1 MRTVSATGRSRWSIR
16 SRAVVRALGVGLAS
30 LCLVGASAGLSSAL
44 DGAGERLSGTQGQI
58 LVVKIVEIDRMAEVS
73 GMFLGRTIPF
83 FPDPRPDEPV
93 GYVGLLGLDL
103 QEKPGPH
110 TLFVGVKTEGH
121 VRSVRVRV
129 HVRQGT
135 FPVQHLT
142 LPREKVD
149 LDEAS
154 VARWKA
160 EQQQVKDALATDS
173 SRTLWES
180 AFLEPVQGVRTGVFG
195 SVRVMNGQPRNPHD
209 GIDIAAPLGTEV
221 RASSEAVVR
230 LTVDHLLSGKGIY
243 LDHGLGLYTMYFH
256 LSEVLVAEGET
267 VKAGQTVGKVGATGR
282 ASGPH
287 LHWGAKLNGAR
298 VDPEALLAVPVPYRS
313 SVWLNDRRGVP

>member
-1 MRTVSATGRSRWSIR
+1 MRTGSAAATGRWSIR
-16 SRAVVRALGVGLAS
+16 SRAFVRAMAVGLAS
-30 LCLVGASAGLSSAL
+30 LCLVGVSAGLSPAS
-44 DGAGERLSGTQGQI
+44 GGTGEGLSGTQGQI
-58 LVVKIVEIDRMAEVS
+58 LVVKIRETDRTGEVS
-73 GMFLGRTIPF
+73 GTFLGRTIPF
-83 FPDPRPDEPV
+83 FPDPRHEEPV

-103 QEKPGPH
+103 QQKPGIH
-110 TLFVGVKTEGH
+110 TLPVEVNSQGNTRRVLFRVQ
-121 VRSVRVRV
+121 VRK
-129 HVRQGT
+129 GT

-149 LDEAS
+149 LDEVS
-154 VARWKA
+154 LARWKA
-160 EQQQVKDALATDS
+160 EQQQVREVLATDS
-173 SRTLWES
+173 LRRHWES
-180 AFLEPVQGVRTGVFG
+180 RFLEPVQGVRTGVFG
-195 SVRVMNGQPRNPHD
+195 SVRVMNGQPRNPHN
-209 GIDIAAPLGTEV
+209 GIDIAATLGTEV

-298 VDPEALLAVPVPYRS
+298 INPDALLAVPIPYRS
-313 SVWLNDRRGVP
+313 SVRQNDRRGVP

>member
-1 MRTVSATGRSRWSIR
+1 M
-16 SRAVVRALGVGLAS
+16 RALGVGLTS
-30 LCLVGASAGLSSAL
+30 LCLVGVSAGLSPAS
-44 DGAGERLSGTQGQI
+44 DGTGERLSATQGQI
-58 LVVKIVEIDRMAEVS
+58 LVVKIVETDRAAEVS
-73 GMFLGRTIPF
+73 GTFLGRTIPF
-83 FPDPRPDEPV
+83 FHDPRSDEPV

-103 QEKPGPH
+103 QEKPGTH
-110 TLFVGVKTEGH
+110 TLVVGVKTDGH

-129 HVRQGT
+129 HVHQGA

-149 LDEAS
+149 LDEVS

-160 EQQQVKDALATDS
+160 EQQQVKDVLATDT

-180 AFLEPVQGVRTGVFG
+180 AFLEPVQGVRTGAFG
-195 SVRVMNGQPRNPHD
+195 SVRVMNGQSRNPHN

-221 RASSEAVVR
+221 LASSGAVVR
-230 LTVDHLLSGKGIY
+230 LTVDHLLSGKGLY
-243 LDHGLGLYTMYFH
+243 LDHGMGLYTMYFH

-267 VKAGQTVGKVGATGR
+267 VKAGQVVGKVGATGR

-298 VDPEALLAVPVPYRS
+298 INPDALLVVPVPYRS
-313 SVWLNDRRGVP
+313 SVGLNDRSGVP

>member
-16 SRAVVRALGVGLAS
+16 SQAFVCALGIGLAS
-30 LCLVGASAGLSSAL
+30 LCLVGASAGLSSDL
-44 DGAGERLSGTQGQI
+44 DGAGERLSGAQGQI
-58 LVVKIVEIDRMAEVS
+58 LVVKIAETDRTAEVS
-73 GMFLGRTIPF
+73 GTFLGRTIPF
-83 FPDPRPDEPV
+83 FPDPRPEEPV
-93 GYVGLLGLDL
+93 GYVGLLGFDL
-103 QEKPGPH
+103 QEKHGTLTLLVEVNTQGH
-110 TLFVGVKTEGH
+110 T
-121 VRSVRVRV
+121 RRVPFRV
-129 HVRQGT
+129 HVRKGT
-135 FPVQHLT
+135 FPIQHLT

-149 LDEAS
+149 LDETS

-173 SRTLWES
+173 SRRLWES

-195 SVRVMNGQPRNPHD
+195 SVRMINGQPRSPHN

-267 VKAGQTVGKVGATGR
+267 VMAGQTVGKVGATGR

-298 VDPEALLAVPVPYRS
+298 VNPEALIAVPVPYRS
-313 SVWLNDRRGVP
+313 NVR